1 MMLFTWLQYAT
12 QGGAELGGQIRRGI
26 AAPGTAG
33 QRNQSSGGGAD
44 HGRAA
49 GFQRKCRVY
58 FAGSLQTDQHLV
70 YNGSQLAATCV
81 GIFGQSG
88 LLAKVDGQQP
98 LGAHP
103 LGGNL
108 LQIVHQLVF

>member
-70 YNGSQLAATCV
+70 YNGSQLAAAIFRTGRLTTPSTSTSMTATRMV
-81 GIFGQSG
+81 KGFLTLYFGIG
-88 LLAKVDGQQP
+88 
-98 LGAHP
+98 
-103 LGGNL
+103 
-108 LQIVHQLVF
+108 